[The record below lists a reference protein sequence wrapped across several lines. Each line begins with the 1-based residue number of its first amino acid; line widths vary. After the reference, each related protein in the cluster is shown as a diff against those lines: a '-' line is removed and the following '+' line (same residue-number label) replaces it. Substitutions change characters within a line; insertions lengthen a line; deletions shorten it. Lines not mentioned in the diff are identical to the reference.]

1 MGRAPAE
8 RLAHRML
15 DIEGMSNSNAQEMSS
30 SEVRDAILAQHE
42 MIRTLLNKT
51 IELADRESSSDG
63 DIEELDWQV
72 STLYETLATHMDFEE
87 RALPAALRDV
97 IGWGPVLQAQL
108 EADHASQRAT
118 LALAIEAL
126 AEPSRGPRAAL
137 ISGIRSF
144 ASALLADM
152 EREERGLLQAD
163 LDAIVTDTPGG

>member
-1 MGRAPAE
+1 MN
-8 RLAHRML
+8 
-15 DIEGMSNSNAQEMSS
+15 NSNAKEISS

-42 MIRTLLNKT
+42 MLRTVLNKT
-51 IELADRESSSDG
+51 VELANRESSSDG
-63 DIEELDWQV
+63 DIEELRWQA

-97 IGWGPVLQAQL
+97 IGWGAALQAQL

-118 LALAIEAL
+118 LTLAIEAL
-126 AEPSRGPRAAL
+126 AEPSRESPAAV
-137 ISGIRSF
+137 ISSIRSF

-163 LDAIVTDTPGG
+163 VDAIVTDTQGG